1 MHIQQKSNH
10 LKLFELYKK
19 FDQSDLIVN
28 PLWKFDDVNG
38 WTELDSRFIW
48 SRRRDMSGAHMK
60 VALQF
65 NTTLIK
71 KTNEVCNRVNDFDSF
86 NCQCHSFCPQICSLP
101 FSIAFIDGSLSV
113 TV

>member
-48 SRRRDMSGAHMK
+48 SRRRDMSGAHLK
-60 VALQF
+60 VALKY
-65 NTTLIK
+65 NTTLITK
-71 KTNEVCNRVNDFDSF
+71 KNEVNLCV
-86 NCQCHSFCPQICSLP
+86 L
-101 FSIAFIDGSLSV
+101 LKK
-113 TV
+113 